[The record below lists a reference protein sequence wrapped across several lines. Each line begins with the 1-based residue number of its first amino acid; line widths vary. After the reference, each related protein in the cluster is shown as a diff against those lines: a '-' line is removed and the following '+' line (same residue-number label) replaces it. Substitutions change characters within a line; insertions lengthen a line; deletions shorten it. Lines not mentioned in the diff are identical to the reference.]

1 MGRKEEQRG
10 KVIPDNDKL
19 FFETLRS
26 VLYAQKGIKAELQ
39 VDTW

>member
-10 KVIPDNDKL
+10 KVRPGSDKL
-19 FFETLRS
+19 LFETLRS

-39 VDTW
+39 VDTR

>member
-10 KVIPDNDKL
+10 KVRPGNDKL

-26 VLYAQKGIKAELQ
+26 VLYAQKGIKAEPQ
-39 VDTW
+39 VDAR